1 MVSESKLRERYLRI
15 ALETSDRWGAN
26 NMPKLE
32 WVFEL
37 LLKLPVDR
45 VRMEA
50 NDEITVWLTRSLSMR
65 EAFEFHEKMTPDR
78 LTLSEYGEIPMFINV
93 WWD

>member
-26 NMPKLE
+26 NMPELE

-78 LTLSEYGEIPMFINV
+78 LKLSEYGEIPMFINV